1 MLKYL
6 RNYQMK
12 IQDFNGETHTIG
24 YPVDGNNLLTL
35 DFQIDRNYLGDVQ
48 TASFTIY
55 NLPAAIRYLINKNAN
70 DWLSPN
76 ANLEQPGII
85 RSIDFYGGY
94 GENNIPL
101 CFSGSVMSC
110 NSVREEGSP
119 DWQTNISC
127 FDPGLIAKYS
137 QSVSF
142 SKRFT
147 RAQAIDQVASLIGVS
162 VGKKGSL
169 YTNGPGFT
177 RGNYHTGDA
186 VSILQKL
193 TGGNQTGGN
202 FYFENK
208 TLNIVNDTE
217 AFESINGFTTLSD
230 NVGGVLG
237 VPYYEQTFIFANCLF
252 EPRVQMAQLLNLQ
265 APEALNIPGG
275 QYKVIAYSH
284 AGTMGGAVGGPCKT
298 QIQLFGLL
306 NSAGFQI
313 IPGGPI

>member
-6 RNYQMK
+6 RNYRIEIEDLEGN
-12 IQDFNGETHTIG
+12 IQTIG
-24 YPVDGNNLLTL
+24 YPVDKNLLTV

-55 NLPAAIRYLINKNAN
+55 NLPARIRYLINKNMN
-70 DWLSPN
+70 DFLSPN
-76 ANLEQPGII
+76 AQLNQPGVT
-85 RSIDFYGGY
+85 RSFVFYGGY
-94 GENNIPL
+94 GDSNIPL
-101 CFSGSVMSC
+101 VFSGSVNVC

-127 FDPGLIAKYS
+127 FDPGLFPKYS
-137 QSVSF
+137 QSFSF
-142 SKRFT
+142 SKSLSRS
-147 RAQAIDQVASLIGVS
+147 QAIDQVASKIGVS
-162 VGKKGSL
+162 VGIKGSL

-177 RGNYHTGDA
+177 RGYGATASANS
-186 VSILQKL
+186 VLQKI
-193 TGGNQTGGN
+193 TGGNATGGN
-202 FYFENK
+202 FYYENK
-208 TLNIVNDTE
+208 TLNIVNDNE
-217 AFESINGFTTLSD
+217 AIESVNGFTTLSN
-230 NVGGVLG
+230 NVGGLLG
-237 VPYYEQTFIFANCLF
+237 VPYYEQTYIFANCLF

-306 NSAGFQI
+306 KSEGWNI
-313 IPGGPI
+313 IPTGSPI